1 MLAPFP
7 GRARLIFALF
17 FFIYVSTVLSEGLAQ
32 AMPHLGTVGKGIRI
46 VAEVNK
52 QEHALESTET
62 EANIQE

>member
-1 MLAPFP
+1 MA
-7 GRARLIFALF
+7 
-17 FFIYVSTVLSEGLAQ
+17 E